1 MAYGNRLRGC
11 SIVPARAP
19 VAATA
24 RPMPA
29 RSRPWRLTEVHVIG
43 QVPDVGR
50 WLEREVDGEL
60 RTHSLEA
67 ADEAVCELTV
77 AKAPRSV
84 GDYLPAEDLPA
95 SGVAPPRTL
104 ACPALGLNGVV
115 LKRYVDAA
123 GKVVDQ
129 MEARINAN
137 RNPLLSLKQQAAPAG
152 AADTETTPPTPK
164 PVGASVRA

>member
-1 MAYGNRLRGC
+1 
-11 SIVPARAP
+11 
-19 VAATA
+19 
-24 RPMPA
+24 
-29 RSRPWRLTEVHVIG
+29 VIG

>member
-1 MAYGNRLRGC
+1 
-11 SIVPARAP
+11 
-19 VAATA
+19 
-24 RPMPA
+24 MPA
-29 RSRPWRLTEVHVIG
+29 RSRPGRLTEVHVIG

-50 WLEREVDGEL
+50 RLERKVDGEL
-60 RTHSLEA
+60 RAHSLEA

-84 GDYLPAEDLPA
+84 GHDLPAEDLPG

-115 LKRYVDAA
+115 LKRHVDAA
-123 GKVVDQ
+123 GKVVQ
-129 MEARINAN
+129 QLEARINT
-137 RNPLLSLKQQAAPAG
+137 NPNQLLSLKQQAAPTG

>member
-1 MAYGNRLRGC
+1 MAYGNGVRGY
-11 SIVPARAP
+11 SIVPVTAP
-19 VAATA
+19 AAATA
-24 RPMPA
+24 IPVPA
-29 RSRPWRLTEVHVIG
+29 PSRPWRLREVHVIG

-50 WLEREVDGEL
+50 RLERKVDGEL
-60 RTHSLEA
+60 RAHSLEA

-84 GDYLPAEDLPA
+84 GHDLPAEDLPG

-115 LKRYVDAA
+115 LKRHVDAA
-123 GKVVDQ
+123 GKVVQ
-129 MEARINAN
+129 QLEARINT
-137 RNPLLSLKQQAAPAG
+137 NPNQLLSLKQQAAPAG